1 MEKSF
6 EMCDIFNMD
15 ETPVWFD
22 MAGNFTVN
30 QKAET
35 RHIYE
40 EQAMKKIDLL
50 SFLRVL
56 LVSFWNYLFWFS
68 RFWNLQILDLD

>member
-22 MAGNFTVN
+22 MADNFTVN
-30 QKAET
+30 QKGEK
-35 RHIYE
+35 RYIYK
-40 EQAMKKIDLL
+40 EQTMKKIDLL
-50 SFLRVL
+50 YKIDL
-56 LVSFWNYLFWFS
+56 LLF
-68 RFWNLQILDLD
+68 